1 MYITTF
7 FDTQSTMRFC
17 ICVLEHLKANCD
29 LFISVNYLLPPA
41 ALLRQPN
48 GAVRVCCVVLRC
60 AVLFLCCCCALSCCI
75 VVCCCCVVLC
85 CVVLCCH
92 IFCCVVTYFAAWCMW
107 VSCILNQTHNK
118 KKLCIPQCI
127 NLLQMANYRRRLHI
141 GNSCWLSPQ
150 NPTNVSNQAQDCC
163 FVVVVLCCVVLCCV
177 VLCCVVFTVPVFAI
191 PGFKSRALS
200 QSPGL

>member
-1 MYITTF
+1 MALPFWGVLSKTSALRYVWRKTALQIQCNPPQPRAKHTTPPHVIIAIWHHVHNNF
-7 FDTQSTMRFC
+7 IFPHDTFLDTQTTMRFC

-85 CVVLCCH
+85 CVV
-92 IFCCVVTYFAAWCMW
+92 TYFAVLSHILLLGVCEFLALLRQPNGLVY
-107 VSCILNQTHNK
+107 VSF
-118 KKLCIPQCI
+118 
-127 NLLQMANYRRRLHI
+127 LH
-141 GNSCWLSPQ
+141 
-150 NPTNVSNQAQDCC
+150 
-163 FVVVVLCCVVLCCV
+163 F
-177 VLCCVVFTVPVFAI
+177 
-191 PGFKSRALS
+191 
-200 QSPGL
+200 